1 LGRKENIIEIEE
13 TLEKREFSTLKM
25 LVGNVLDFFLYFSN
39 KLKIKL
45 NLYFLNLIKANQYE

>member
-1 LGRKENIIEIEE
+1 MGRKENIIEIEE